1 MSDLPPVLRSPV
13 HIGLR
18 FNLRYGKPVT
28 DPLVPD
34 LWRRELALA
43 AIHTSLGYSP
53 MQGLI

>member
-34 LWRRELALA
+34 LCRRELALA